1 MRLRNWRQSDG
12 WTYRWLAPFGEAQ
25 LWAFFRKIYL
35 HNIHGVPSDRPALL
49 AVNHPTAFVDP
60 IFLTSFIDPPVYNM
74 TRGDVFQKAWARR
87 LMLSINMFPVYRKR
101 DGYSERDRNN
111 EVFEFCYQK
120 LRERRTVVIYVE
132 GEHHLDKRV
141 RPPQKGIARIAFG
154 AMERHGLDDLE
165 IIPVGVNYHYG
176 DRPRDVA
183 MVNVGQPILVKPY
196 FDEAKNAPGAAMSRL
211 LADIENGLKINC
223 LHLAHEGD
231 DELAEQLLALHRSDH
246 PEPLLPTVLHSN
258 APFVAE
264 KQLLENLN
272 RLPETE
278 KSDLKKQTGDY
289 FAALKKAGLE
299 DFALR
304 QPGWGGVG
312 WTTFL
317 VLFVPVFLAG
327 WLTSRPVAWLARWA
341 VSKVKKREFFGSVL
355 MGAGFV
361 VGMIYYP
368 FLLLLAALSGEVA
381 WVGAAL
387 LLPLLGW
394 FSIIYEDVW
403 LRWRAVRRAGRSGE
417 RAKLL
422 ALRAGIVL
430 P

>member
-12 WTYRWLAPFGEAQ
+12 WTYRWMAPLGETQ

-35 HNIHGVPSDRPALL
+35 HNIRGVPSDRPVLL

-60 IFLTSFIDPPVYNM
+60 IFLTSFIEPPVYNM
-74 TRGDVFQKAWARR
+74 TRGDIFRKSWARR
-87 LMLSINMFPVYRKR
+87 FMLSINMFPVYRKR

-141 RPPQKGIARIAFG
+141 RPPQKGIARIVFG

-196 FDEAKNAPGAAMSRL
+196 FDEAKNAPGPAMARL

-223 LHLAHEGD
+223 LHLEHEGD
-231 DELAEQLLALHRSDH
+231 DALAEQLLELLRSDQ
-246 PEPLLPTVLHSN
+246 PEPILPPVLHSN
-258 APFVAE
+258 APFLAE
-264 KQLLENLN
+264 KALLDKLN

-278 KSDLKKQTGDY
+278 KSDLKKRTDTY
-289 FAALKKAGLE
+289 FAALEKMGLE

-304 QPGWGGVG
+304 QPGWGGAG
-312 WTTFL
+312 WAAFL
-317 VLFVPVFLAG
+317 VLFLPVFLAG

-341 VSKVKKREFFGSVL
+341 VTKVKKREFFGSVL
-355 MGAGFV
+355 MGSGFV
-361 VGMIYYP
+361 VGLVYYP
-368 FLLLLAALSGEVA
+368 FLLLLAAFSGEVE
-381 WVGAAL
+381 WFGAAL

-403 LRWRAVRRAGRSGE
+403 LRWRAVRRADACPRKAE
-417 RAKLL
+417 
-422 ALRAGIVL
+422 LRAMRDGILL